1 MNKAKL
7 FLAAAI
13 VGLSSAAMANVE
25 SDRDQRMNAALES
38 YRSSGAAAK
47 NPSPGPFARAEESTK
62 RGARKAGHAIKH
74 GAQRVG
80 EGIETGVEKTGDA
93 LRRTG
98 KKIKAK
104 TTPAQ

>member
-1 MNKAKL
+1 MNKSKL
-7 FLAAAI
+7 ILAAAI
-13 VGLSSAAMANVE
+13 VGFSCAAMA
-25 SDRDQRMNAALES
+25 SADTDRDQRMNAALES
-38 YRSSGAAAK
+38 YRSGDAASK

-62 RGARKAGHAIKH
+62 RGMRNAGHAMKH

-80 EGIETGVEKTGDA
+80 KGISNGVEKTGDA

-98 KKIKAK
+98 KKIKEK